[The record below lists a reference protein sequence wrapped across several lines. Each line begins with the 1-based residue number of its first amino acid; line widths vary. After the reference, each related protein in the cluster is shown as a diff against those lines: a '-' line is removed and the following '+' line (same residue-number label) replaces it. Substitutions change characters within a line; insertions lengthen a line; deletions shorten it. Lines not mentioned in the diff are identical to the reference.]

1 MSFLPKR
8 YCSVA
13 LGGNICVLAT
23 HKPNIIC
30 LYNLYTEKWRKYKV
44 PFGKM
49 TPSPIR
55 GACAVV
61 VGSDLYMFGGL
72 DLIPN
77 HLTNDLFKLTRTTA
91 GSFYWSKIE
100 MHRDMRLP
108 SPRSEH
114 GGWEYAECL
123 WIFGG
128 KTEWIFGGKTET
140 RTSQAEYLN
149 DNGVFVRGHTN
160 QLLCYD
166 PHFHIWTN
174 PPCFGDVPSP
184 RTEFGTAIVKDK
196 VWLHAGYSRSGQYRA
211 LDDFFELDMRSRTW
225 TQIQTGQAK
234 PEGRFLSSLN
244 AISDR
249 YLVLHGGVGDDIL
262 SDTWVMDL
270 SSYTWR
276 RLLIK
281 VDLPRLHRIGCY
293 PGIDKS
299 VVIFGDWTNNK
310 GSSDGYIP
318 TSHVMLEPK
327 RLQQLAAVM
336 IYNQRDVIPW
346 KRLPCKLISQ
356 LGLNDEITE
365 NVIEPE

>member
-8 YCSVA
+8 YCSFA

-23 HKPNIIC
+23 NRLNTIW
-30 LYNLYTEKWRKYKV
+30 LYNHYTEKWRNYKV
-44 PFGKM
+44 PCGKM
-49 TPSPIR
+49 APSPIR
-55 GACAVV
+55 SACAVV

-72 DLIPN
+72 DLIPK
-77 HLTNDLFKLTRTTA
+77 HLTNDLFKLTKTTT
-91 GSFYWSKIE
+91 GCFYWSKIE

-114 GGWEYAECL
+114 GGWEYSECL

-128 KTEWIFGGKTET
+128 KTETW
-140 RTSQAEYLN
+140 TSQAEYLN

-166 PHFHIWTN
+166 PHLHTWTN

-184 RTEFGTAIVKDK
+184 RTEFSTAIMKDK
-196 VWLHAGYSRSGQYRA
+196 IWLHAGYSRSDPYRA

-234 PEGRFLSSLN
+234 PERRFLSCLS
-244 AISDR
+244 AVSDR

-262 SDTWVMDL
+262 SDTWIMDL
-270 SSYTWR
+270 SSYTWK
-276 RLLIK
+276 RLPIK
-281 VDLPRLHRIGCY
+281 VDLPRLNRIGCY
-293 PGIDKS
+293 PGINKS
-299 VVIFGDWTNNK
+299 VVIFGDQTDNIA
-310 GSSDGYIP
+310 SSDGYIP

-336 IYNQRDVIPW
+336 IYNQRDVISW
-346 KRLPCKLISQ
+346 KCLPCKLISQ